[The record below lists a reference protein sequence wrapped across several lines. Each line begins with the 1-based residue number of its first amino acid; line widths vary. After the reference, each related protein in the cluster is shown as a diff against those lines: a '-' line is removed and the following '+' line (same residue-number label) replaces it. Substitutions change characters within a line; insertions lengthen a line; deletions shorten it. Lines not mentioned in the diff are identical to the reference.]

1 MPNPFINSIASWFL
15 KKRLHQIELFVKYP
29 NEVQNDVLMNLIDT
43 AKDTLIGKEYDY
55 NSIKNYREFTER
67 VPVFKYEDF
76 SEKINR
82 ARKGEQNIFWAKI
95 IFSHIL
101 VT

>member
-29 NEVQNDVLMNLIDT
+29 NEVQNDVLMNLINT

-55 NSIKNYREFTER
+55 SSIIINY
-67 VPVFKYEDF
+67 
-76 SEKINR
+76 
-82 ARKGEQNIFWAKI
+82 
-95 IFSHIL
+95 
-101 VT
+101 